1 MDDKDKKNLTLLRL
15 FLIAAAIAWGVSL
28 AGLVFPWTMVEK
40 ELAGMG
46 ATVPMDDVMVQYWLK
61 MAAAVYTLMACFF
74 VIVAIWPVKYR
85 PVIKLI
91 GLLHVILGIVFLVNG
106 LMLGVEA
113 IPLYVDV
120 GFCFCIGVG
129 VLLLSRKLAANW
141 RKE

>member
-1 MDDKDKKNLTLLRL
+1 MSDKDKKNLTLLRL

-28 AGLVFPWTMVEK
+28 AGLVFPWAMVEK

-61 MAAAVYTLMACFF
+61 MAAAVYTLMGCFF
-74 VIVAIWPVKYR
+74 VIVAIRPTKYR

-106 LMLGVEA
+106 LMLGLDA

-120 GFCFCIGVG
+120 SFCLCIGVG
-129 VLLLSRKLAANW
+129 ILAINNNFV
-141 RKE
+141 RNE